1 MNGVVTSTVN
11 LAKKLADR
19 GHTIHII
26 APKFAGKTRFNYPGI
41 HIRRVVGIK
50 AGFYEDFKLTP
61 LLNPLLYK
69 YIKRKNIDVFHFQ
82 TPMNLGFE
90 AFILARFLKK
100 PLIGTFHTFFAD
112 KEYLKHCGFN
122 SDVFERLAWSYAT
135 FFYNLPDVVTSPSHQ
150 TKRELVRQGCKVPI
164 KIISNGIECQFDNSR
179 SEKVRKKYGRGGL
192 MLVFVGRMAHEKN
205 HLFLMDVM
213 REIYEKD
220 PSIVLLMVGDGP
232 QKDEI
237 KARAPKN
244 VIFLGAIK
252 HDAFIKSGILG
263 ACDVFCTASK
273 TENQPV
279 SIMEAQANGLACV
292 GPRAK
297 GIPDLIKHEKNGL
310 LVKADSKK
318 GFVDAILSLRDEKYR
333 RHLSEGA
340 LEMIKEHDM
349 DRVADSWEEVY
360 KG

>member
-1 MNGVVTSTVN
+1 MNGVVTSTVK

-19 GHTIHII
+19 GHIIHII
-26 APKFAGKTRFNYPGI
+26 APKFEKKVRFNYPGI
-41 HIRRVVGIK
+41 HVRRVVGIK

-61 LLNPLLYK
+61 LLNPLLYN
-69 YIKRKNIDVFHFQ
+69 YIKRNNIDVFHFQ

-90 AFILARFLKK
+90 AFLLARFFKK

-112 KEYLKHCGFN
+112 KEYLKHCGLR
-122 SDVFERLAWSYAT
+122 SEVFERLAWTYAT
-135 FFYNLPDVVTSPSHQ
+135 FFYNLPDVVTSPSRE
-150 TKRELVRQGCKVPI
+150 TKRELVRQGCRVPI
-164 KIISNGIECQFDNSR
+164 KIISNGIGSQFDNSR
-179 SEKVRKKYGRGGL
+179 SERVRKKYDRGGL
-192 MLVFVGRMAHEKN
+192 MLVFVGRLAHEKN
-205 HLFLMDVM
+205 HFFLMDVM

-244 VIFLGAIK
+244 VIFLGSIK
-252 HDAFIKSGILG
+252 HDAFVRSGILG

-297 GIPDLIKHEKNGL
+297 GISDLIKHKKNGL
-310 LVKADSKK
+310 LVKPDSKR
-318 GFVDAILSLRDEKYR
+318 GFVNAILSLRDEKYR
-333 RHLSEGA
+333 KQLSEGA
-340 LEMIKEHDM
+340 RVTIKEHDM
-349 DRVADSWEEVY
+349 DKVADCWEKVY